1 MKFAYVAYDKSGQR
15 ITGTIEGAGAAN
27 ASDLVRAKGLFPVS
41 VRPVEASSAATRSL
55 QVRRRRGTLR
65 PLAEFL
71 RQLNVLL
78 RTGTPV
84 VQALEALER
93 QATGQEWRKVIE
105 DVRRGVE
112 EGRSLSEAMETHP
125 EVFDPVCR
133 SLIHAGES
141 SGRMDVLLDRLAS
154 LVRQQLQIRNAVVG
168 AMVYPVLLVAVAATV
183 LCVMVL
189 FVIPRFEGLFETL
202 GAPLP
207 PTTKLLIA
215 FSHGLKEQWWLWLA
229 TLAAAAMGARAYLRS
244 NSGREALDRLLLG
257 MPSVGRVVRNFAA
270 ARLAR
275 ILGVLVE
282 GKVPLIEALRLTR
295 EAMTSPSF
303 ARMIDRAEEYVTRGE
318 SLSDGLKTGGLVNPA
333 VIEALRNGER
343 SGQIPMVLLNVADYL
358 DEDNAVLV
366 KTLTSIIEP
375 LLLVIL
381 GLTVGLVA
389 FSLFMPLFDLTAAG
403 HGGGGP

>member
-1 MKFAYVAYDKSGQR
+1 MKKFAYVAYDRSGQR
-15 ITGTIEGAGAAN
+15 VTGTIEASNAGQAT
-27 ASDLVRAKGLFPVS
+27 DQVRGKGLYPSS
-41 VRPVEASSAATRSL
+41 VKEVEAAVPRVRH
-55 QVRRRRGTLR
+55 VRRRRGTLK

-71 RQLNVLL
+71 RQLTVLV
-78 RTGTPV
+78 RTGTPIM
-84 VQALEALER
+84 QALEALER
-93 QATGQEWRKVIE
+93 QASSEEWRRVIE

-112 EGRSLSEAMETHP
+112 EGRSLSEAMESHP

-133 SLIHAGES
+133 SLVHAGES
-141 SGRMDVLLDRLAS
+141 SGRMDVLLDRLAA
-154 LVRQQLQIRNAVVG
+154 LVRQQLQIRNAVAG
-168 AMVYPVLLVAVAATV
+168 AMVYPLLLVGVAGVV

-207 PTTKLLIA
+207 PTTRALIA
-215 FSHGLKEQWWLWLA
+215 LSHGLKDQWWLWLGG
-229 TLAAAAMGARAYLRS
+229 AAGLGLGLRAYLGSRA
-244 NSGREALDRLLLG
+244 GREALDRLLLG
-257 MPSVGRVVRNFAA
+257 LPTVGRVMRSFAA

-275 ILGVLVE
+275 ILGVLVD
-282 GKVPLIEALRLTR
+282 GKVPLIEALRLTK

-303 ARMIDRAEEYVTRGE
+303 ARLIDRAEEYVTRGE
-318 SLSDGLKTGGLVNPA
+318 SISDGMKSGGLMNPA

-343 SGQIPMVLLNVADYL
+343 TGQIPVVLLNVADYL

-366 KTLTSIIEP
+366 RTLTSVIEP
-375 LLLVIL
+375 VLLVVL

-403 HGGGGP
+403 QGGGGA